1 MNQTWPQ
8 SSSGCLI
15 VYDVPA
21 NHPTWQPLLKVE
33 HRGKINKIEKNPEK
47 LCEGAIASKL
57 H

>member
-47 LCEGAIASKL
+47 LCEGAIAS
-57 H
+57 